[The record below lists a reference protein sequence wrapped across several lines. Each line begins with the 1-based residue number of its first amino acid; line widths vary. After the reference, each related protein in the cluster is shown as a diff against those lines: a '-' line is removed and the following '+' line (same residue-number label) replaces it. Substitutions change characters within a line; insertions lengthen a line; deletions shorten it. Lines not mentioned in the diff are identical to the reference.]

1 MGTAG
6 VPQLL
11 LVTSC
16 KMLNCIISAGG
27 VHMLKVSLAKAF
39 AL

>member
-1 MGTAG
+1 MGFAG

-16 KMLNCIISAGG
+16 SMLNCITSAGD
-27 VHMLKVSLAKAF
+27 VHMLKANLAKAF
-39 AL
+39 TL